1 MTGRSYLGGELDR
14 LREGEL
20 GRSLL
25 LFGQLLL
32 LLLLI
37 GLGGCVGGMGSVSR
51 VGLLHG
57 GGQELSLGLLK
68 QQLLL
73 CRQEGSQLR
82 KRREEEEVVEER
94 VGFAQREEGEK
105 QKRKRIVRLSRQ

>member
-14 LREGEL
+14 LREREL
-20 GRSLL
+20 GLGML

-32 LLLLI
+32 LLLLLLI
-37 GLGGCVGGMGSVSR
+37 GLGCCVGGMSSVSR

-57 GGQELSLGLLK
+57 SGQELSLGLLK

-73 CRQEGSQLR
+73 RRQEGSQLR
-82 KRREEEEVVEER
+82 NRRKRRRGGKGR
-94 VGFAQREEGEK
+94 VCPKRGGGKSKRGRE
-105 QKRKRIVRLSRQ
+105 